1 MTNLERG
8 EGGRGRVSG
17 ECGRKLAQRR
27 FFAPTSQ
34 LRGLDDT
41 ISVFSVTCNS
51 TWARLVVAGLVAG
64 LHAGDLGSPARILTR
79 DPICTYR
86 LLSWIAGSNVGKDG
100 LPPRLVHV
108 ATWGVHSRTAC
119 APAAITRVFS
129 VTCNST
135 WARLVVAGL
144 VAGLH
149 AGDLGSP
156 ARILTRDPICTYRLL
171 SWIAGSNVGKD
182 GLPPRLVH
190 VATWGVHSRT
200 ACAPAAITRAIAAAI
215 LCTAGSR
222 QFLCLYRAAPLIRQ
236 RLSRCCSWRPPL

>member
-119 APAAITRVFS
+119 APAAITR
-129 VTCNST
+129 
-135 WARLVVAGL
+135 
-144 VAGLH
+144 
-149 AGDLGSP
+149 
-156 ARILTRDPICTYRLL
+156 
-171 SWIAGSNVGKD
+171 
-182 GLPPRLVH
+182 
-190 VATWGVHSRT
+190 
-200 ACAPAAITRAIAAAI
+200 AIAAAI